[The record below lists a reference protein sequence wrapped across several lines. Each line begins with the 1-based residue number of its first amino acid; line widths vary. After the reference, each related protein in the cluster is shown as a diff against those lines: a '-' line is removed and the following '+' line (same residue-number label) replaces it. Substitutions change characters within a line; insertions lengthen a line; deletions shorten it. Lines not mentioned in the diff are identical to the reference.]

1 MNRLVCGAPCW
12 ITLRDCRS
20 ALGQPGHLTS
30 TLHSSASR
38 DKVVLDIVRPPSHG
52 LGPSSEEKPT
62 HSIVSSCLSLS
73 SFPLSSRQPL
83 EMWHRVFLPCD
94 PQTFGLLTPLF
105 MTGNYALLH
114 PAIWKAPEFLIQTSP
129 HPLLTVPP
137 ARELPSFL
145 SLTPAGS
152 AV

>member
-12 ITLRDCRS
+12 ITMHPLRDCRS

-38 DKVVLDIVRPPSHG
+38 DKVVLDIVSPPSHG

-62 HSIVSSCLSLS
+62 HGIVSSCLSLS

-83 EMWHRVFLPCD
+83 ERGTGFFCPVTLR
-94 PQTFGLLTPLF
+94 PL
-105 MTGNYALLH
+105 A
-114 PAIWKAPEFLIQTSP
+114 S
-129 HPLLTVPP
+129 
-137 ARELPSFL
+137 
-145 SLTPAGS
+145 
-152 AV
+152 